1 MKIHCAQ
8 LVEGALKNALT
19 GEVASSP
26 GASAPTL
33 ADSLQTKGSVKINFR

>member
-19 GEVASSP
+19 GVAAPSP
-26 GASAPTL
+26 GASAPML
-33 ADSLQTKGSVKINFR
+33 ADSLQAKGSVKINFR